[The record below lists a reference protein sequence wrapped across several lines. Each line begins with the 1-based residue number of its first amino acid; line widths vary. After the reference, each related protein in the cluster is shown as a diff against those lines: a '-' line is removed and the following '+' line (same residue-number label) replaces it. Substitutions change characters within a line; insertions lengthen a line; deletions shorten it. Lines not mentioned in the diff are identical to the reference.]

1 MAEIHNKELA
11 AAASTSG
18 NRPMKSKKSHAST
31 AVSSASS
38 SSSSKL
44 RERRDDVF
52 VPEYQRAAAGTT
64 KSIWLTFDD
73 GPHSKHTE
81 TVLKTLERYKIR
93 ATFFVLG
100 ENAKRQVRLVR
111 TAFQAGHR
119 IGNHSFSHRD
129 MSRLSESEIRNE
141 FKRTEDVIGA
151 YLGREKLFRPPYGA
165 HNASVDRV
173 AVELGYRTILWN
185 VDTLDWN
192 PRYQP
197 DRWVQH
203 GIDQIRVRDS
213 CRVLAHDI
221 HRSTAENVELLVQ
234 RIRALGKVTFKPP
247 STL

>member
-1 MAEIHNKELA
+1 VVKISKKKLA
-11 AAASTSG
+11 TAASTSG
-18 NRPMKSKKSHAST
+18 NRPMKSKKSHATT

-44 RERRDDVF
+44 RVGRDDAF
-52 VPEYQRAAAGTT
+52 VPEYQRAAAGST

-73 GPHSKHTE
+73 GPHPKHTD
-81 TVLKTLERYKIR
+81 TVLKALERYKIR

-100 ENAKRQVRLVR
+100 ENAKRQSRLVR

-165 HNASVDRV
+165 HNAIVDRI
-173 AVELGYRTILWN
+173 AAELGYRTILWN